1 MVASGGYC
9 PLVACWL
16 LVGTR
21 SIDDSNRELVVR
33 RIKSRLDLDLD
44 IGRGGEGEEREG
56 MNQEKKWGRNS
67 RRRKGKGIR
76 IIGVLGVREG
86 FLQIITRI
94 VVH

>member
-44 IGRGGEGEEREG
+44 IGRGGEGEERDGG
-56 MNQEKKWGRNS
+56 MSACPCRHHNHKYVIAHLVQ
-67 RRRKGKGIR
+67 
-76 IIGVLGVREG
+76 VPAA
-86 FLQIITRI
+86 
-94 VVH
+94 